1 MWPFKVNEEDDDI
14 CMAAA
19 GFLFLTSKIS
29 KEKTRGVFGCG
40 QHCVNGQC

>member
-1 MWPFKVNEEDDDI
+1 VNEEDDYI

-19 GFLFLTSKIS
+19 GFILFATKIS

-40 QHCVNGQC
+40 QHCVNGHY